1 MNRWLPLIIVIVLV
15 IIFAIL
21 AISFDKEVSI
31 MRNMSLDK
39 FSKEELAIASLV
51 GTYMEDLEM
60 YSAYILTL
68 PSEEW
73 EIYIRYRLEILAIAD
88 SLANLL
94 VSVFAGLAFLIGLF
108 GIPLSIFYLT
118 EWEQQTFCDRNKA

>member
-1 MNRWLPLIIVIVLV
+1 
-15 IIFAIL
+15 
-21 AISFDKEVSI
+21 
-31 MRNMSLDK
+31 MSLDK

-51 GTYMEDLEM
+51 DTYMEDLEM

-73 EIYIRYRLEILAIAD
+73 EIYIRYRLAVLAIKNSSAY
-88 SLANLL
+88 LL

-118 EWEQQTFCDRNKA
+118 EWE

>member
-1 MNRWLPLIIVIVLV
+1 MNRWLPLIIVIALV

-21 AISFDKEVSI
+21 AISFDKEVSN
-31 MRNMSLDK
+31 MRKVSLDT

-51 GTYMEDLEM
+51 DTYMEDLEM

-73 EIYIRYRLEILAIAD
+73 EIYIRYRLAVLAIKE
-88 SLANLL
+88 SLAYLM
-94 VSVFAGLAFLIGLF
+94 VQVFGILAFLIGIL
-108 GIPLSIFYLT
+108 GIPLSIVYRM
-118 EWEQQTFCDRNKA
+118 EC

>member
-94 VSVFAGLAFLIGLF
+94 VSVFAGLAFLIGIF
-108 GIPLSIFYLT
+108 GIPLSLFYRT
-118 EWEQQTFCDRNKA
+118 GWE

>member
-21 AISFDKEVSI
+21 AISFDKEVSN
-31 MRNMSLDK
+31 MRKVSLDT

-51 GTYMEDLEM
+51 DTYMEDLEM

-68 PSEEW
+68 SSEEW
-73 EIYIRYRLEILAIAD
+73 EIYIRYRLEVLAIAD
-88 SLANLL
+88 SLADLL
-94 VSVFAGLAFLIGLF
+94 VSVFGMLALLLGGF

-118 EWEQQTFCDRNKA
+118 DC